1 MKQLQDNVHTR
12 KLAPSTKN
20 KYIMVKTLPSISAGR
35 EQLVIVSTMEQ
46 VMKHCLKLYMQQQ
59 QQQQQQFTQVTA
71 Q

>member
-1 MKQLQDNVHTR
+1 
-12 KLAPSTKN
+12 
-20 KYIMVKTLPSISAGR
+20 MVKTLPSISAGR

-59 QQQQQQFTQVTA
+59 QQQQQQRKQFTQVTA

>member
-1 MKQLQDNVHTR
+1 MFIQENWPLNR
-12 KLAPSTKN
+12 N

-59 QQQQQQFTQVTA
+59 QQQQQFTQVTA

>member
-1 MKQLQDNVHTR
+1 MFIQENWPLNR
-12 KLAPSTKN
+12 N

-59 QQQQQQFTQVTA
+59 QQQQFTQVTA

>member
-1 MKQLQDNVHTR
+1 MFIQENWPLNQ
-12 KLAPSTKN
+12 N

-59 QQQQQQFTQVTA
+59 QQQQQFTQVTA